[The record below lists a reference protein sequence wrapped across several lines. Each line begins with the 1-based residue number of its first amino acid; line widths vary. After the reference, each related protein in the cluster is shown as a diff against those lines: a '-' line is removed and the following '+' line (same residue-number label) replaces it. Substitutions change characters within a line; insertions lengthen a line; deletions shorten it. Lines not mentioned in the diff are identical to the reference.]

1 MGGGVLPESVGSWGL
16 LRSQAEIEVIL
27 ADKAMSKM
35 TDAQTVF
42 AAGRVLR
49 RPVLLLRLRGEI
61 GKVRDFVQQGTLL
74 AETEQESQCERE

>member
-1 MGGGVLPESVGSWGL
+1 
-16 LRSQAEIEVIL
+16 
-27 ADKAMSKM
+27 M

-42 AAGRVLR
+42 AADRVLR
-49 RPVLLLRLRGEI
+49 GLVLLLRLRIEI